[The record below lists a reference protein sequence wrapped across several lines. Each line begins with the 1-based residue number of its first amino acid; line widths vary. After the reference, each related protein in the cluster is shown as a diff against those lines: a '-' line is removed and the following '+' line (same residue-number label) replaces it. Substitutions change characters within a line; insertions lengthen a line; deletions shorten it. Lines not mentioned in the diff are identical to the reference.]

1 MAVLPSRAAPS
12 TIAAL
17 EELLESL
24 RREHASDDLL
34 SDETALFIMQFGGHL
49 AADSRGVSTRT
60 LRRQFERLGVTLSE
74 HMMRKRRELAMSLLA
89 DGVPI
94 RDIARRLGF
103 ASAQTFARFIH
114 REFATT
120 ATTLRRRLAGH

>member
-1 MAVLPSRAAPS
+1 MDPMPGRAAFS
-12 TIAAL
+12 MITAL

-24 RREHASDDLL
+24 RHEDRVTDLL

-60 LRRQFERLGVTLSE
+60 LRRQFERLGVTLSD
-74 HMMRKRRELAMSLLA
+74 HMMRKRRKLALTHLA

-94 RDIARRLGF
+94 RDIARQLGF
-103 ASAQTFARFIH
+103 ASAQTLARFIH
-114 REFATT
+114 REFGTT
-120 ATTLRRRLAGH
+120 ATVLRRRLAGR